1 MKVVVEVVHWV
12 GMGNEGNFRER
23 DWQNTFYG
31 GNYERLRGVKRG
43 WDPEDLFSA
52 RTTVG
57 SEV

>member
-31 GNYERLRGVKRG
+31 GNYERLRGVQEG
-43 WDPEDLFSA
+43 LGPGGFILCEDD
-52 RTTVG
+52 G
-57 SEV
+57 GE